1 MHWERPDGY
10 RVSDDPA
17 LIDRDRVYRWI
28 SELTYWA
35 QGRSRATFDR
45 SLDNSLCLGAYRPDG
60 RQVGFCRW
68 VTDQATFAWLCD
80 VFVHPDERGGG
91 VGVFLVDRAVS
102 HPTVH
107 GIRRQVLMTSD
118 AHTLYAKFGFEGFTD
133 TQRAGWMELPGPV
146 G

>member
-1 MHWERPDGY
+1 MEWVRDDGY
-10 RVSDDPA
+10 RVSDDPD

-35 QGRSRATFDR
+35 EGRSRATFDR

-68 VTDQATFAWLCD
+68 VTDRATFAWLCD
-80 VFVHPDERGGG
+80 VFVDPDERGSG
-91 VGVFLVDRAVS
+91 VGVFLVDHAVA
-102 HPTVH
+102 HPAVA
-107 GIRRQVLMTSD
+107 GIRRQVLMTRD
-118 AHTLYAKFGFEGFTD
+118 AHTLYARFGFEGFD
-133 TQRAGWMELPGPV
+133 EDQRQRWMERPGPV